1 MIIENGKVSESSDM
15 DALIDN
21 EILEEEE
28 EEVGELQRAAVE
40 AVYNGK
46 RNYPKDKFI
55 LWWQYYP

>member
-15 DALIDN
+15 ESLIDN
-21 EILEEEE
+21 EIVEEEE

-46 RNYPKDKFI
+46 MSYLKDKFI
-55 LWWQYYP
+55 LYI

>member
-15 DALIDN
+15 ESLIDN
-21 EILEEEE
+21 EIVEEEE

-46 RNYPKDKFI
+46 MSYMKYKFI
-55 LWWQYYP
+55 LYI